1 MKLDSDE
8 FQLQYERHFLDDL
21 IALSEQIQIS
31 INDFEKNFWSR
42 FSERSDQQDRCKLNS
57 LSFMRKD
64 ICVHHSMTAQNLQK
78 VFCI

>member
-31 INDFEKNFWSR
+31 INDFEKNF
-42 FSERSDQQDRCKLNS
+42 
-57 LSFMRKD
+57 
-64 ICVHHSMTAQNLQK
+64 
-78 VFCI
+78 